1 MVGRS
6 SRRDF
11 LRATG
16 LGLSIVGG
24 GCTDLQAQSPKQRPR
39 WSVEF
44 DGTPTRATT
53 LTERGLVVATTLTA
67 DSELGHLRFSGAYD
81 RLAELPRITTPPVVA
96 DRGVL
101 VESEGIIRTVPLDNE
116 AMTRIRAGYLTFGR
130 YPPVISDSSVYGIAY
145 SDEFGKFVVF
155 ALDLTAKRI
164 RWVRPFGTLRASVAT
179 DGERVFAAS
188 PSGVI
193 RSYSAE
199 DGATLWRCGV
209 GNGARLA
216 YADDIVAVAT
226 SNGMVALDA
235 DDGAERWRT
244 ESDWIASVDAVP
256 EITDSTVFTVISL
269 YSNYHR
275 SVLETETY
283 LIAYH
288 LDSGAERWRAR
299 VNYGTPMT
307 VTADD
312 VAVETMA
319 EVETDRGDRE
329 FRNYL
334 TVFAPGGRRLVKY
347 DLPERATMRPVI
359 RDDAVIAG
367 FGKTV
372 AAYDR

>member
-24 GCTDLQAQSPKQRPR
+24 GCTDLQAQSPKQQPR

-44 DGTPTRATT
+44 GGTPARATT
-53 LTERGLVVATTLTA
+53 LAEDGLVVATTLTA
-67 DSELGHLRFSGAYD
+67 DSELGHLRFSGEYD
-81 RLAELPRITTPPVVA
+81 QLVELPRITTPPVVFDHA
-96 DRGVL
+96 AL
-101 VESEGIIRTVPLDNE
+101 VESEGIIRTVPLDGG
-116 AMTRIRAGYLTFGR
+116 ASTRIRTGYVALGR
-130 YPPVISDSSVYGIAY
+130 YPPIVSDSSMYGIAY

-155 ALDLTAKRI
+155 ALDVTAGRI
-164 RWVRPFGTLRASVAT
+164 RWLRPFGTLRASVAT

-188 PSGVI
+188 PSGVV
-193 RSYSAE
+193 RAYSAE

-209 GNGARLA
+209 GNDARLA
-216 YADDIVAVAT
+216 YSDDVVAVAT
-226 SNGMVALDA
+226 SNGVVALDA
-235 DDGAERWRT
+235 DDGAERWRA
-244 ESDWIASVDAVP
+244 ESDWIASVDVVP
-256 EITDSTVFTVISL
+256 EITGSTVYTVISL

-288 LDSGAERWRAR
+288 LDTGVERWRTR
-299 VNYGTPMT
+299 VNYGTPLT
-307 VTADD
+307 VTADG
-312 VAVETMA
+312 VAVESME

-334 TVFAPGGRRLVKY
+334 TVFDPGGRRLVKY

-372 AAYDR
+372 ASYDR

>member
-16 LGLSIVGG
+16 LGLSIVGS
-24 GCTDLQAQSPKQRPR
+24 GCTGLQAQSPQQQPR

-44 DGTPTRATT
+44 DGTPARATA
-53 LTERGLVVATTLTA
+53 LSDEGLVVATTLTA
-67 DSELGHLRFSGAYD
+67 DSELGHLRFSGEYE
-81 RLAELPRITTPPVVA
+81 RLVELPRITTPPVISDHGA
-96 DRGVL
+96 L
-101 VESEGIIRTVPLDNE
+101 VESEGIIHTVPLDGE
-116 AMTRIRAGYLTFGR
+116 ASTRIRTGYLALGR
-130 YPPVISDSSVYGIAY
+130 YAPVLSASSLYGIAY

-155 ALDLTAKRI
+155 ALDLAAERI
-164 RWVRPFGTLRASVAT
+164 RWLRPFGTVRASVAT
-179 DGERVFAAS
+179 DGDHVFAAS
-188 PSGVI
+188 PSGVV
-193 RSYSAE
+193 RAYSAE
-199 DGATLWRCGV
+199 DGATLWRCDV

-216 YADDIVAVAT
+216 HADDVVSVAT
-226 SNGMVALDA
+226 RDGVVALDA
-235 DDGAERWRT
+235 SDGAERWRT
-244 ESDWIASVDAVP
+244 ESDWIASVDVVP
-256 EITDSTVFTVISL
+256 EITDSTVYTVISL

-288 LDSGAERWRAR
+288 LDSGAERWRTR
-299 VNYGTPMT
+299 VNYGTPLT
-307 VTADD
+307 VTADG
-312 VAVETMA
+312 VAVESME
-319 EVETDRGDRE
+319 EVETDRGERE

-347 DLPERATMRPVI
+347 DLHERATMRPVI

-367 FGKTV
+367 FGNTV